1 MKKILV
7 LFIATFSQ
15 FIVAQEVDYVKLS
28 TEFIEAVKN
37 KTNKVPSIIT
47 ALEKADEKELI
58 KQLDNDE
65 KKKTFFINVYNAFTN
80 NALTKNPE
88 QYKDR
93 NKFFKSEQF
102 TIAGYKLSLDI
113 IEHGFLRK
121 SSIKLSLGKLKK
133 VFPSKLERKFR
144 VKKVD
149 YRIHFALNCGAK
161 SCPPVAVFKLETI
174 DKQLENNKIDYLKK
188 DTKYDK
194 AKNELYVTSLMSW
207 FRGDFGNLKGV
218 EKIIKELKIIP
229 EDASPTLKFND
240 YDWTIDTD
248 NFK

>member
-121 SSIKLSLGKLKK
+121 SSVKLSLGKLKK
-133 VFPSKLERKFR
+133 SDMGVFQITGKNSNE
-144 VKKVD
+144 D
-149 YRIHFALNCGAK
+149 YKRH
-161 SCPPVAVFKLETI
+161 S
-174 DKQLENNKIDYLKK
+174 
-188 DTKYDK
+188 
-194 AKNELYVTSLMSW
+194 
-207 FRGDFGNLKGV
+207 
-218 EKIIKELKIIP
+218 
-229 EDASPTLKFND
+229 
-240 YDWTIDTD
+240 
-248 NFK
+248 

>member
-80 NALTKNPE
+80 NALIKNPD

-102 TIAGYKLSLDI
+102 TIDLLKEILEQKFPTFAVLKTEVKTNPVHY
-113 IEHGFLRK
+113 FL
-121 SSIKLSLGKLKK
+121 
-133 VFPSKLERKFR
+133 
-144 VKKVD
+144 
-149 YRIHFALNCGAK
+149 
-161 SCPPVAVFKLETI
+161 
-174 DKQLENNKIDYLKK
+174 
-188 DTKYDK
+188 
-194 AKNELYVTSLMSW
+194 
-207 FRGDFGNLKGV
+207 
-218 EKIIKELKIIP
+218 
-229 EDASPTLKFND
+229 
-240 YDWTIDTD
+240 
-248 NFK
+248 